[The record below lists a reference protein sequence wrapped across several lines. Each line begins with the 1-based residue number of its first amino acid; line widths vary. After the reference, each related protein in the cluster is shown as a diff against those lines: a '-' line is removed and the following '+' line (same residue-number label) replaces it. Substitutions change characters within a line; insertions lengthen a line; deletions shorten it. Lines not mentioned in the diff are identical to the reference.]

1 MTLRVSFG
9 YPDPMVVG
17 VRERARLALR
27 TEIAQAMSN
36 FFAQR
41 GFDEVTVEEA
51 ASEVGISRA
60 TFFRYFGSKEDA
72 VLAAI
77 EASSIDYAAYLTT
90 LSSIDGETPWQLLL
104 RAFKGALSHR
114 EEHSEIERSRVRM
127 INATVSLRTRM
138 AQRRFAHEDALTP
151 VLAARI
157 ESPDAA
163 RVIIVTALAAL
174 DLAWRRWS
182 AGEEP
187 TMARSLDHVFTQ
199 LLSANS
205 PSTAS

>member
-1 MTLRVSFG
+1 MAA
-9 YPDPMVVG
+9 G

-36 FFAQR
+36 LFAQR
-41 GFDEVTVEEA
+41 GFDAVTVEEA

-77 EASSIDYAAYLTT
+77 EASSIDYAAHVAALPP
-90 LSSIDGETPWQLLL
+90 IDGENPWQLLL
-104 RAFKGALSHR
+104 RAFKVALAHR
-114 EEHSEIERSRVRM
+114 GEHSEIERSRVRM

-157 ESPDAA
+157 ASPDAA
-163 RVIIVTALAAL
+163 RAIVAAALAGL
-174 DLAWRRWS
+174 DLAWRRW
-182 AGEEP
+182 ADGEEP
-187 TMARSLDHVFTQ
+187 TMARALDRVFEQ
-199 LLSANS
+199 LLSATS
-205 PSTAS
+205 QARK

>member
-1 MTLRVSFG
+1 MTA
-9 YPDPMVVG
+9 G

-36 FFAQR
+36 LFAQR

-77 EASSIDYAAYLTT
+77 EASSIDYAAHLET
-90 LSSIDGETPWQLLL
+90 LPPVAAESPWGLML
-104 RAFKGALSHR
+104 RAFQGALAHR
-114 EEHSEIERSRVRM
+114 DEHSEMERSRVRM
-127 INATVSLRTRM
+127 INTTVSLRTRM
-138 AQRRFAHEDALTP
+138 AQRRFAHEDALTS

-163 RVIIVTALAAL
+163 RTIVVAALAAL
-174 DLAWRRWS
+174 DLAWRRWA
-182 AGEEP
+182 AGESP
-187 TMARSLDHVFTQ
+187 TISHSLDYVFAQ
-199 LLSANS
+199 LTSANS
-205 PSTAS
+205 ASAT

>member
-1 MTLRVSFG
+1 MTA
-9 YPDPMVVG
+9 G

-27 TEIAQAMSN
+27 TEIAQAISVV
-36 FFAQR
+36 FAER

-51 ASEVGISRA
+51 AIEVGISRA

-77 EASSIDYAAYLTT
+77 EASSIDFAAHLVT
-90 LSSIDGETPWQLLL
+90 LPAVEGENPWQLLH
-104 RAFKGALSHR
+104 RAFKQALSQR
-114 EEHSEIERSRVRM
+114 DEHSELERSRVRM
-127 INATVSLRTRM
+127 INSTVSLRTRM

-157 ESPDAA
+157 DTPDAA
-163 RVIIVTALAAL
+163 RTIAVSAFAAL
-174 DLAWRRWS
+174 DLAWRRWA

-187 TMARSLDHVFTQ
+187 TIASSLDHVFAQ
-199 LLSANS
+199 LLSANGV
-205 PSTAS
+205 AVQR

>member
-1 MTLRVSFG
+1 MTA
-9 YPDPMVVG
+9 G

-27 TEIAQAMSN
+27 TEIAQAISIV
-36 FFAQR
+36 FAER

-51 ASEVGISRA
+51 AGEVGISRA

-77 EASSIDYAAYLTT
+77 EASSIDYAAHLET
-90 LSSIDGETPWQLLL
+90 LPAVDGENPWQLLH
-104 RAFKGALSHR
+104 RAFTHALSQR
-114 EEHSEIERSRVRM
+114 DEHSELERSRVRM

-157 ESPDAA
+157 GSPEAA
-163 RVIIVTALAAL
+163 RTIAVTAFAAL
-174 DLAWRRWS
+174 DLAWRRWAAGDAATIS
-182 AGEEP
+182 A
-187 TMARSLDHVFTQ
+187 SLDHVFAQ

-205 PSTAS
+205 IAVRDL

>member
-1 MTLRVSFG
+1 MT
-9 YPDPMVVG
+9 VG
-17 VRERARLALR
+17 VRERARHALR

-36 FFAQR
+36 LFAQR

-77 EASSIDYAAYLTT
+77 EASSIDYAAHLET
-90 LSSIDGETPWQLLL
+90 LPPLADESPWDLML
-104 RAFKGALSHR
+104 RAFQGALAHR
-114 EEHSEIERSRVRM
+114 DEHSEMERSRVRM
-127 INATVSLRTRM
+127 INTTVSLRTRM

-163 RVIIVTALAAL
+163 RTIVVAALAVL
-174 DLAWRRWS
+174 DLAWRRWA
-182 AGEEP
+182 AGEAP
-187 TMARSLDHVFTQ
+187 TISHSLDDVFAQ
-199 LLSANS
+199 LVSANS
-205 PSTAS
+205 ASTT

>member
-1 MTLRVSFG
+1 MTA
-9 YPDPMVVG
+9 G

-27 TEIAQAMSN
+27 TEIAQAISVL
-36 FFAQR
+36 FAER

-51 ASEVGISRA
+51 AGEVGISRA

-77 EASSIDYAAYLTT
+77 EASSIDYAAQLET
-90 LSSIDGETPWQLLL
+90 LPAVDGENPWQLLH
-104 RAFKGALSHR
+104 RAFTHALSHIN
-114 EEHSEIERSRVRM
+114 EHSELERSRVRM
-127 INATVSLRTRM
+127 INSVVSLRTRM

-157 ESPDAA
+157 GSPDAA
-163 RVIIVTALAAL
+163 RTIAAAAFAGL
-174 DLAWRRWS
+174 DLAWRRWA

-187 TMARSLDHVFTQ
+187 TIAASLDYVFTQ
-199 LLSANS
+199 LMSAN
-205 PSTAS
+205 TVAVLR

>member
-1 MTLRVSFG
+1 MT
-9 YPDPMVVG
+9 VG

-27 TEIAQAMSN
+27 SEIAQAMSN
-36 FFAQR
+36 LFAQR

-72 VLAAI
+72 VLAAV
-77 EASSIDYAAYLTT
+77 EASSIDYAAHLET
-90 LSSIDGETPWQLLL
+90 LPPVADESPWVLML
-104 RAFKGALSHR
+104 RAFQSALAHR
-114 EEHSEIERSRVRM
+114 DEHSEMERSRVRM
-127 INATVSLRTRM
+127 INTTVSLRTRM

-163 RVIIVTALAAL
+163 RTIVVAALAAL
-174 DLAWRRWS
+174 DLAWRRWA
-182 AGEEP
+182 AGEAP
-187 TMARSLDHVFTQ
+187 TISHSLDYVFAQ
-199 LLSANS
+199 LVSAH
-205 PSTAS
+205 STSTT